1 MNKEK
6 RKRIL
11 SAIALC
17 TVSATLLAA
26 TGCGKPGGK
35 KKSKIAVIT
44 KNSNVVSFW
53 DEVKNGA
60 EDAGDELGYEIVYTI
75 ATGDNDFATQVD
87 AINKA
92 VDEGVEA
99 IIIAPN
105 SQTELNEALAKA
117 QAKDIKII
125 NINSKIDEKPVDEK
139 IPSVDVLSLVSSSD
153 RDGGYVAARYAS
165 SGVLNSDY
173 VADEVKNILNALQS
187 KEGGVNVYT
196 SIENLGRGMVGIIPH
211 TAATAADRVNGFK
224 EATKD
229 LVIDEI
235 KKDFGKN
242 VDESALKTM
251 VNSDAVD
258 KYFVVADGV
267 SSIEDAEKATTKL
280 LEAADCNIKCIFAT
294 NTNTTI
300 GACKAVEALGKSD
313 TVYVIGFNSDEQ
325 ELAFIRT
332 GVLKGTVVQNPYN
345 MGYVAVRYAKKALE
359 GENVP
364 KQLDTGVTWVD
375 AKNMN
380 EEYIQ
385 LLLHPENY

>member
-44 KNSNVVSFW
+44 KNSNVASFW

-125 NINSKIDEKPVDEK
+125 NINSKIDEKPADEK

-165 SGVLNSDY
+165 S
-173 VADEVKNILNALQS
+173 
-187 KEGGVNVYT
+187 
-196 SIENLGRGMVGIIPH
+196 
-211 TAATAADRVNGFK
+211 
-224 EATKD
+224 
-229 LVIDEI
+229 
-235 KKDFGKN
+235 
-242 VDESALKTM
+242 
-251 VNSDAVD
+251 
-258 KYFVVADGV
+258 
-267 SSIEDAEKATTKL
+267 
-280 LEAADCNIKCIFAT
+280 
-294 NTNTTI
+294 
-300 GACKAVEALGKSD
+300 
-313 TVYVIGFNSDEQ
+313 
-325 ELAFIRT
+325 
-332 GVLKGTVVQNPYN
+332 
-345 MGYVAVRYAKKALE
+345 
-359 GENVP
+359 
-364 KQLDTGVTWVD
+364 
-375 AKNMN
+375 
-380 EEYIQ
+380 
-385 LLLHPENY
+385 